1 MLSIQTP
8 LPENPV
14 ELKSILVDLNQQWQ
28 GAYSELEQRLQVE
41 LSHNRLLKEQIQ
53 FYKQRLFGKKSE
65 VVASETSNQTQLF
78 NEAEAEAKE
87 EEPEP
92 AALITVP
99 EHQRKKR
106 GRKPLPEDLPREE
119 VMHDL
124 PAKEK
129 QCACCGKDL
138 PRIGQES
145 TEELAIIPE
154 QVKVIRHVRLK
165 YGPCGCDRSQ
175 EAEMPEVKI
184 ASAPARL
191 IPHSIVSPSLLAYS
205 ITGKFNDG
213 LPFYRQSAQFARYG
227 VELSRAT
234 LCNWALLAAK
244 KCEPL
249 IERLRREIKQSPFI
263 QMDETPL
270 QVLEEPGRS
279 AESKS
284 YMWVSKGMAD
294 GKPIILYE
302 YDPSRAQAVPKRI
315 LDGYQG
321 YLQTDDY
328 GGYDGIAK
336 NPGIV
341 HVLCWAH
348 ARRKFVETE
357 KVSPGGLAKEALSY
371 IRNLYDI
378 EKTLRAE
385 LKDGKIQADDF
396 VRKRKERV
404 KPLLAGYLRWLEK
417 KAPETP
423 PESLIGK
430 AIRYSLRNWEK
441 LIRYLDAWYIT
452 PDNNGVENAIR
463 PFVLGRKNWLF
474 ANTPRGACASASLYS
489 LVETAKA
496 NGLEPYH
503 YLNYL
508 FTHLPMACTPDA
520 LGQLLPTCV
529 KPEYL

>member
-1 MLSIQTP
+1 MPCIQTP

-14 ELKSILVDLNQQWQ
+14 ELKSIIGQWQ
-28 GAYSELEQRLQVE
+28 SAYTDLEHKLLVE
-41 LSHNRLLKEQIQ
+41 SSHNRLLAEQIQ
-53 FYKQRLFGKKSE
+53 FYKQRLFGRKSE
-65 VVASETSNQTQLF
+65 IFPSEAVDQAQLF
-78 NEAEAEAKE
+78 NEAEAEAE
-87 EEPEP
+87 EEK
-92 AALITVP
+92 ADQADLITVP

-106 GRKPLPEDLPREE
+106 GRKPLPDDLPRVE
-119 VMHDL
+119 VIHDL
-124 PAKEK
+124 PEKEK
-129 QCACCGKDL
+129 QCACCGKEL
-138 PRIGQES
+138 PKIGQEA

-154 QVKVIRHVRLK
+154 QVKVIRHIRLK
-165 YGPCGCDRSQ
+165 YGPCGCEASQ
-175 EAEMPEVKI
+175 AAEAPEVKI
-184 ASAPARL
+184 ASAPARM

-213 LPFYRQSAQFARYG
+213 LPFYRQSMQFARYG
-227 VELSRAT
+227 VEISRAT
-234 LCNWALLAAK
+234 LCNWALSAAE

-249 IERLRREIKQSPFI
+249 IGILRGEIKHSPLI
-263 QMDETPL
+263 QMDETPV
-270 QVLEEPGRS
+270 QVLKEPDRK

-284 YMWVSKGMAD
+284 YMWVSKGTAD

-302 YDPSRAQAVPKRI
+302 YDPSRSQAVPKRI

-328 GGYDGIAK
+328 AGYNGIAQ
-336 NPGIV
+336 NLGIAQ
-341 HVLCWAH
+341 VLCWAH
-348 ARRKFVETE
+348 ARRKFADTE
-357 KVSPGGLAKEALSY
+357 KVSPGGLAKEGLAY
-371 IRNLYDI
+371 IKNLYDI
-378 EKTLRAE
+378 ERILRAE
-385 LKDGKIQADDF
+385 LNEGKIKAEDF

-404 KPLLAGYLRWLEK
+404 KPLLDGYKRWLEK

-430 AIRYSLRNWEK
+430 AIRYSLSNWEK
-441 LIRYLDAWYIT
+441 LIRYLEAWYIT

-474 ANTPRGACASASLYS
+474 ASTPRGACASANLYS

-508 FTHLPMACTPDA
+508 FTRLPSANTPDE
-520 LGQLLPTCV
+520 LRQLLPTQTQA
-529 KPEYL
+529 EDL